1 MSVWKRLQR
10 VGKSASKFQFTAS
23 YQELE
28 VECTK
33 KWQPNKLC
41 IVWTR
46 RSRRKSTQLHT
57 WEPTIQNPYNG
68 MVTWTVPENVE
79 TQVTLFRDGRHA
91 EYEDKEWTF
100 LLEDQARGGRRKI
113 IASAPIN
120 MKDYASDV
128 PTQHTM
134 TIKLK
139 PASKKIV
146 KASIQLTLSCVFL
159 REGKATDED
168 MQSVASLM
176 SIGKT
181 DIGNLDEL
189 EEEGENFGDH
199 SGDHSFCSRIAEIT
213 TQLSNLDEEDE
224 TAGNPFGNPFGD
236 PDLECDGFECAEQ
249 SENSVNLTEALES
262 SNPFGDDDEEEEDE
276 NNPFKDPTPP
286 DRYLTSDVIK
296 SSKAKKTKRAPA
308 PPQAGESS
316 PSPKKPES
324 TPRATPEKSSAAKVL
339 NPPGEQSPSPKKRA
353 PAPPQSIETALKEI
367 VSLTKKPKSPSSP
380 ERPVYEGSPPSTT
393 VEKWKRPI
401 TPPHLQTKS
410 ESPNESITDVSID
423 VVSPDSKGDRKAL
436 ETLDLNKTG
445 SPVSKSGDSTQTLLE
460 WCKEVTQGHKGV
472 KITNLTTSWRNGMA
486 FCAIIAHFRPDLI
499 DFRSLN
505 PHDMKAN
512 NRIAFDAAAKLGI
525 PRVIEPSDM
534 VLLKVPDKLSVM
546 TYLHQLR
553 AYFTGQTLEIQ
564 QIGTS
569 ARESTYTLSEK
580 DRELEMQISREMYG
594 KDVMDSAQ
602 PSKENVPKPEVDNHK
617 KSKSR
622 ETTPVTPDSLSF
634 TSSSPS
640 NSLDKLSEISSHSP
654 VKQSPEREVTL
665 TNGDIKKSPSPDK
678 NNSCDNNK
686 LVSQTKEKPSVSVE
700 KLKTSLMTR
709 NQLNNPFD
717 SEEEDIS
724 PASGHAEG
732 EDDSEVWVLRSD
744 SQTSSIASGSIS
756 PQWSSKEST
765 PSREKSPVVEK
776 HQRRYQK
783 HTEKQPTNHKAR
795 HEELKAKAK
804 ILLEKAKQDA
814 IVETKENKQNT
825 NETGKASQEEE
836 DKKHRL
842 KERARQLI
850 EETRASIGKPQM
862 SDMNPSVS
870 SSQRTKI
877 NTDSVKPTKA
887 RRITASSQLFK
898 ARHEASVIASTES
911 SVKGDSKLKRLSLK
925 KVDLSTPFSKDK
937 TPSPQVSEPDKA
949 VLNNKQ
955 EKRKVVPAVNISYSM
970 EFSKE
975 DGGDSS
981 DNTESLEE
989 DVLYKKNENF
999 QSTNQYVMAEMDAL
1013 DREQKQIDAEAGL
1026 LEEKLRKAMN
1036 GNNKSLEEKLM
1047 QQWFLLVNKRNALIR
1062 RQMQLNILEKED
1074 DLEQRYELLN
1084 RELRAMMAMEDWQKT
1099 EAQKRRE
1106 KLLLEELVAIVNK
1119 RDELV
1124 QHLDS
1129 QERAIEEEEQL
1140 DRKISEG
1147 KLLKQD
1153 KKECSIQ

>member
-41 IVWTR
+41 VVWTR

-57 WEPTIQNPYNG
+57 WEPTIKNPYQGN
-68 MVTWTVPENVE
+68 VTWTVPENIE
-79 TQVTLFRDGRHA
+79 IQVTLFRDNRHS

-100 LLEDQARGGRRKI
+100 LLEDQARGGRRKV

-134 TIKLK
+134 TITLK
-139 PASKKIV
+139 PATKKIV

-176 SIGKT
+176 SIGKV

-189 EEEGENFGDH
+189 EEEGDQN
-199 SGDHSFCSRIAEIT
+199 GDHSFCSKISEIT

-224 TAGNPFGNPFGD
+224 NMVEQNQEPAVLKEMVESANPFGD
-236 PDLECDGFECAEQ
+236 ED
-249 SENSVNLTEALES
+249 
-262 SNPFGDDDEEEEDE
+262 EDE
-276 NNPFKDPTPP
+276 NNPFKDATPP
-286 DRYLTSDVIK
+286 DRYLTSN
-296 SSKAKKTKRAPA
+296 SSNSEKPKKKTRAP
-308 PPQAGESS
+308 PPPKTEEIASFSKEFEKLRSVSPQKTLSPGQHS
-316 PSPKKPES
+316 PSPKKH
-324 TPRATPEKSSAAKVL
+324 A
-339 NPPGEQSPSPKKRA
+339 PP
-353 PAPPQSIETALKEI
+353 PPQSTDT
-367 VSLTKKPKSPSSP
+367 SLLQKLGLNIKSKSPTSP
-380 ERPVYEGSPPSTT
+380 ERPVYEGTPPPSPE
-393 VEKWKRPI
+393 EKRKRPI
-401 TPPHLQTKS
+401 TPPPIESQT
-410 ESPNESITDVSID
+410 SPNNSRTEVGSQAVSD
-423 VVSPDSKGDRKAL
+423 GKGDRKAL
-436 ETLDLNKTG
+436 ETLDLNTPSG
-445 SPVSKSGDSTQTLLE
+445 SPVSKGGNSSMDLLE
-460 WCKEVTQGHKGV
+460 WCKEVTKGHKGV

-486 FCAIIAHFRPDLI
+486 FCAIIAYYRPDLI

-564 QIGTS
+564 QIGMN

-580 DRELEMQISREMYG
+580 DRDMDTQISREMYG
-594 KDVMDSAQ
+594 DDVMDSKVK
-602 PSKENVPKPEVDNHK
+602 PMKENVLKNQTETQR

-634 TSSSPS
+634 TSSESPS
-640 NSLDKLSEISSHSP
+640 IMSDDISDNSSP
-654 VKQSPEREVTL
+654 AREVVTL
-665 TNGDIKKSPSPDK
+665 ANGGVSKVADRDKS
-678 NNSCDNNK
+678 NSCDKNREK
-686 LVSQTKEKPSVSVE
+686 SPTKEKPDSTE
-700 KLKTSLMTR
+700 KSKSSLMTR
-709 NQLNNPFD
+709 NQLVNPFD
-717 SEEEDIS
+717 SDEDDASPVLGKVEEEV
-724 PASGHAEG
+724 E
-732 EDDSEVWVLRSD
+732 EDVWVLRSD
-744 SQTSSIASGSIS
+744 SQTSSISGSIGSVS

-765 PSREKSPVVEK
+765 PSRETSPVVEK
-776 HQRRYQK
+776 IPKRLK
-783 HTEKQPTNHKAR
+783 KNVEKPPTNNKAR
-795 HEELKAKAK
+795 HEELKERAKL
-804 ILLEKAKQDA
+804 LLEKAKQDA
-814 IVETKENKQNT
+814 VVETNDSKQTNSK
-825 NETGKASQEEE
+825 NETGSKNKEEE
-836 DKKHRL
+836 EKKQRL

-862 SDMNPSVS
+862 SLGNPSVS
-870 SSQRTKI
+870 ISQKEKGV
-877 NTDSVKPTKA
+877 TDSETPLT
-887 RRITASSQLFK
+887 SSL
-898 ARHEASVIASTES
+898 ES
-911 SVKGDSKLKRLSLK
+911 SLKSDNRVKRLSLK
-925 KVDLSTPFSKDK
+925 KPDLSTHLSKDK
-937 TPSPQVSEPDKA
+937 TPSPQTSEQD
-949 VLNNKQ
+949 NSNKQ
-955 EKRKVVPAVNISYSM
+955 DKKRVIPDTRISFSM
-970 EFSKE
+970 SMSSEFPVEE
-975 DGGDSS
+975 DGGDSG
-981 DNTESLEE
+981 DNLNSLEE
-989 DVLYKKNENF
+989 EVMLRRKENL

-1013 DREQKQIDAEAGL
+1013 EREQKQIDEEAGL
-1026 LEEKLRKAMN
+1026 LEEKLRKAMH

-1074 DLEQRYELLN
+1074 DLEQRFELLN
-1084 RELRAMMAMEDWQKT
+1084 RELRAMMGMEDWQKT

-1153 KKECSIQ
+1153 KKECCIQ

>member
-189 EEEGENFGDH
+189 EEEGENIGDH

-224 TAGNPFGNPFGD
+224 TAV
-236 PDLECDGFECAEQ
+236 EQ
-249 SENSVNLTEALES
+249 SENSVTLTEALES
-262 SNPFGDDDEEEEDE
+262 SNPFGDDDEEEDE

-286 DRYLTSDVIK
+286 DRYLTSDVVN

-308 PPQAGESS
+308 PPQVESS
-316 PSPKKPES
+316 PSPKKTES
-324 TPRATPEKSSAAKVL
+324 TPRATPEKSSVAKVL
-339 NPPGEQSPSPKKRA
+339 NPPGEQSPSTKKRA

-393 VEKWKRPI
+393 AEKWKRPI

-436 ETLDLNKTG
+436 ETLDLNKQTG

-602 PSKENVPKPEVDNHK
+602 PSKENVPKPEVDSRK

-686 LVSQTKEKPSVSVE
+686 LMSQTKEKPSVSVE
-700 KLKTSLMTR
+700 KSKTSLMTR

-717 SEEEDIS
+717 SEEEDMS
-724 PASGHAEG
+724 PASGHVEG

-744 SQTSSIASGSIS
+744 SQTSSIASGSVS

-776 HQRRYQK
+776 HLRRYQK
-783 HTEKQPTNHKAR
+783 NTEKQPTNNKAR

-804 ILLEKAKQDA
+804 ILLEKAKQEA

-825 NETGKASQEEE
+825 SETGKASQEEE

-862 SDMNPSVS
+862 SDINPSVS

-877 NTDSVKPTKA
+877 NTES
-887 RRITASSQLFK
+887 
-898 ARHEASVIASTES
+898 EASVTASIES

-925 KVDLSTPFSKDK
+925 KVDLSTPFSKDN
-937 TPSPQVSEPDKA
+937 TPSPQVSQPDKA

-955 EKRKVVPAVNISYSM
+955 EKKKVVPAVNISYSM

-989 DVLYKKNENF
+989 DLLYKKNENF

>member
-46 RSRRKSTQLHT
+46 RSRRKSSQLHT

-79 TQVTLFRDGRHA
+79 TQVTLFRDSRHA

-134 TIKLK
+134 TITLK
-139 PASKKIV
+139 PATKKIV
-146 KASIQLTLSCVFL
+146 KATIQLTLSCVFL

-189 EEEGENFGDH
+189 EEEGENSGDH
-199 SGDHSFCSRIAEIT
+199 SGDHSFCSRLAEIT

-224 TAGNPFGNPFGD
+224 SAV
-236 PDLECDGFECAEQ
+236 EQ

-262 SNPFGDDDEEEEDE
+262 SNPFGDDDDEEEDE

-286 DRYLTSDVIK
+286 DRYLTSDVIN

-308 PPQAGESS
+308 PPQAGDSS
-316 PSPKKPES
+316 PSPKKPQAS
-324 TPRATPEKSSAAKVL
+324 PRATPEKSSAAKVL

-353 PAPPQSIETALKEI
+353 PAPPQSIEKALKEI
-367 VSLTKKPKSPSSP
+367 VSLTKKPKSPTSP
-380 ERPVYEGSPPSTT
+380 ERPVYEGSPPSTPM
-393 VEKWKRPI
+393 EKWKRPI
-401 TPPHLQTKS
+401 TPPHLQSKS
-410 ESPNESITDVSID
+410 ESPNESITDVSIE

-436 ETLDLNKTG
+436 ETLDLNKQTG
-445 SPVSKSGDSTQTLLE
+445 SPVTKSGDSTQTLLE

-569 ARESTYTLSEK
+569 ARESTYMLSEK

-602 PSKENVPKPEVDNHK
+602 PSKENVPKPDVDNRK

-622 ETTPVTPDSLSF
+622 ETTPVTPDSLSY

-640 NSLDKLSEISSHSP
+640 NSLDKLSEHSSHSP

-665 TNGDIKKSPSPDK
+665 TNGDIKRLPGPDK

-686 LVSQTKEKPSVSVE
+686 LVSQTKDNSSVSVE
-700 KLKTSLMTR
+700 KSKTSLMTR

-717 SEEEDIS
+717 SDEEDIS
-724 PASGHAEG
+724 PASGHVEG

-744 SQTSSIASGSIS
+744 SQTSSITSGSVS

-776 HQRRYQK
+776 HTRRFQK
-783 HTEKQPTNHKAR
+783 NNEKQPTNHKAR

-825 NETGKASQEEE
+825 KDTGKASQEEE
-836 DKKHRL
+836 DKKLRL

-877 NTDSVKPTKA
+877 NTDAVKPTKA

-898 ARHEASVIASTES
+898 ARHEASVTATTEP

-955 EKRKVVPAVNISYSM
+955 EKRKVIPAVNISYSM
-970 EFSKE
+970 DFPKE
-975 DGGDSS
+975 DCGDSS

-989 DVLYKKNENF
+989 ELLYKKNENF
-999 QSTNQYVMAEMDAL
+999 QSTNQYVIAEMDAL

-1074 DLEQRYELLN
+1074 DLEQRFELLN

-1147 KLLKQD
+1147 KLLKNE